1 MKNDNGFNMIKIMIS
16 LLLLL
21 SLNLSANYTEEGNAA
36 YKDGNATQASKLYRK
51 ACKNGN
57 MQGCT
62 KLGVLYFIGDG
73 LKQNHKKAKKL
84 FVKACKKHYSKACY
98 QLGTIYKRGADGIER
113 DTRRSRMFYAL
124 TCKLG
129 FMPGCDQYELIR
141 VKPELKGS
149 GKNVIN
155 SGYTYTTPEIYGG

>member
-1 MKNDNGFNMIKIMIS
+1 MIS

-21 SLNLSANYTEEGNAA
+21 SLSLYATLTEEGIAA
-36 YKDGNATQASKLYRK
+36 YKDGNITKAKKLYKK
-51 ACKNGN
+51 ACKNGR
-57 MQGCT
+57 MRACT
-62 KLGVLYFIGDG
+62 NLGILYFTGDG
-73 LKQNHKKAKKL
+73 VEKNHKKAKKL
-84 FVKACKKHYSKACY
+84 FVKACKKHYSRACY

-129 FMPGCDQYELIR
+129 YMPGCDQYQLIR
-141 VKPELKGS
+141 EKPELKGS

-155 SGYTYTTPEIYGG
+155 SGYTYTIPEIYGG